1 MFCKTMPGSIMNPL
15 SFILYFLGLNS
26 HEAVASKRKKSE
38 LLGDTG
44 SLTVLFFLE
53 DYRGSVCV
61 PHVNCPRT

>member
-26 HEAVASKRKKSE
+26 HKAVASKRNKSE

-44 SLTVLFFLE
+44 SLLVLFSLE

-61 PHVNCPRT
+61 PHVNCP